1 VRPISEPLLRYL
13 RDVSSSPSLAFSV
26 EPTSIAL
33 GAETWVFGFELR
45 EAPPDLTGPLV
56 LRLFPEDADPEQ
68 ARFESVVQNTMAD
81 LGYPAPRTPLVCTD
95 PAVLGGTFLVM
106 ERIGGKM
113 MFDALFGGNVFLH
126 APKLIVE
133 ALSRMPRALA
143 RHQLALHALDARP
156 LKRAL
161 EKAALPER
169 LYTVEGWIEDL
180 RQRTERADLGGLRVG
195 IDWLTRNRPPD
206 PKEPTVCHCDF
217 LAPNLIVD
225 GERLVGVI
233 DWSHLTLAHPEWDVA
248 NTRLRMKINPL
259 EVPRLLQA
267 IASLMRGRTT
277 RVYEQAYEEERRV
290 DRDLLAYYE
299 VLLSHSFLVTI
310 GEHRK
315 DPASTGS
322 TEGRSPNQWL
332 IPGNEIPLVRH
343 CSALAGLDL
352 KLP

>member
-1 VRPISEPLLRYL
+1 
-13 RDVSSSPSLAFSV
+13 
-26 EPTSIAL
+26 
-33 GAETWVFGFELR
+33 
-45 EAPPDLTGPLV
+45 
-56 LRLFPEDADPEQ
+56 
-68 ARFESVVQNTMAD
+68 
-81 LGYPAPRTPLVCTD
+81 
-95 PAVLGGTFLVM
+95 
-106 ERIGGKM
+106 
-113 MFDALFGGNVFLH
+113 
-126 APKLIVE
+126 
-133 ALSRMPRALA
+133 
-143 RHQLALHALDARP
+143 
-156 LKRAL
+156 
-161 EKAALPER
+161 
-169 LYTVEGWIEDL
+169 
-180 RQRTERADLGGLRVG
+180 
-195 IDWLTRNRPPD
+195 
-206 PKEPTVCHCDF
+206 
-217 LAPNLIVD
+217 
-225 GERLVGVI
+225 
-233 DWSHLTLAHPEWDVA
+233 
-248 NTRLRMKINPL
+248 MKINPL